1 MILVIEKKTDREK
14 KNLRDTLNGVNYNM
28 SREKS
33 SIVYLLAAVVQ
44 IYREV
49 PLVHLPCFDH
59 VRILVTYRRVI

>member
-1 MILVIEKKTDREK
+1 
-14 KNLRDTLNGVNYNM
+14 M